1 MNIITLIIR
10 LFGPFAAL
18 YRSWYMSE
26 VSRHEIGSI
35 YDLHDLV
42 WMNNWANTHGDI
54 KPNIAMDYTAARYN
68 GNYSISLYD
77 AQKNKY
83 DYLLNFT
90 SGKTNMKILDLGCG
104 WGNAMFH
111 LNGLGHNVTGV
122 TISQR
127 QANFIK
133 SRGGNVIVGDYR
145 TNDIQNLF
153 SDEKF
158 DLIISIGSFE
168 HLNTIADAKHNRTY
182 KNTHEQFIF
191 WNRVL
196 KADGVIYFQTMAY
209 SDKGN
214 KIMNRISHNDDIVSH
229 SIYADDDY
237 ILYYV
242 QKFYQDAS
250 LVHTPVILQ
259 ALSDIGLKI
268 VSIDSGVQDYIAT
281 LIGWRKMTRELTI
294 TQTVVVLY
302 NAILYHPTQYLL
314 DSYESKSI
322 KGQSTVFKR
331 ELFDHWRIVL
341 RKGTLVPPE
350 PPSFQAT
357 K

>member
-1 MNIITLIIR
+1 MLNLFKLCIS
-10 LFGPFAAL
+10 LFGPFAVL
-18 YRSWYMSE
+18 YRTWYISE
-26 VSRHEIGSI
+26 VSKSEIGEV
-35 YDLHDLV
+35 YDLHNLV

-68 GNYSISLYD
+68 GNYSLSTYD

-83 DYLLNFT
+83 DFFLNFT
-90 SGKTNMKILDLGCG
+90 NGKTNMKILDLGCG
-104 WGNAMFH
+104 WGNSIFH
-111 LNGLGHNVTGV
+111 LNELGHNVTGI

-133 SRGGNVIVGDYR
+133 SHGGNVIVGDYR

-153 SDEKF
+153 SDDEF

-182 KNTHEQFIF
+182 KNTHEQFAF
-191 WNRVL
+191 WKKVL
-196 KADGVIYFQTMAY
+196 KTDGVIYFQTMAY

-214 KIMNRISHNDDIVSH
+214 KIMNRIIHIDNIESQ

-237 ILYYV
+237 ILYYI
-242 QKFYQDAS
+242 QKFYRDAS

-268 VSIDSGVQDYIAT
+268 VSIDSGVQDYIVT
-281 LIGWRKMTRELTI
+281 LIGWSKMTHKLTI
-294 TQTVVVLY
+294 TQTVGVLC
-302 NAILYHPTQYLL
+302 NAVLFHPTQYLL
-314 DSYESKSI
+314 DSYESLSLH
-322 KGQSTVFKR
+322 GQTTVFKR
-331 ELFDHWRIVL
+331 EIFDHWRIVL
-341 RKGTLVPPE
+341 RK
-350 PPSFQAT
+350 
-357 K
+357 